1 MKVFAKSVVLI
12 MCLGFFVGLLSVT
25 LTGCAS
31 TDTHQST
38 GEYIDDSAITTKVKA
53 AFAKDPVVSAMR
65 VHVTTIKGVVELT
78 GSVSSETE
86 RNKADEI
93 ARGTAGV
100 KSVTNKLVVK
110 AK

>member
-1 MKVFAKSVVLI
+1 MNIPTIKSLRFL
-12 MCLGFFVGLLSVT
+12 CLSLAVT

-31 TDTHQST
+31 TSNHEST
-38 GEYIDDSAITTKVKA
+38 GEYIDDSAITAKVKA
-53 AFAKDPVVSAMR
+53 AFAKDPVVSAIH
-65 VHVTTIKGVVELT
+65 VHVTTSKGVVELT

-86 RNKADEI
+86 RNQADEL
-93 ARGTAGV
+93 ARAATGV